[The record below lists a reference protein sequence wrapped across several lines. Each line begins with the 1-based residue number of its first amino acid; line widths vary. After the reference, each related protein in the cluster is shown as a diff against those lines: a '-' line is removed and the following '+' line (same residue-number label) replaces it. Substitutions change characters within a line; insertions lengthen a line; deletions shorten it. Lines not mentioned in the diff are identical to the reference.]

1 MSNEIVVV
9 DNSLVTS
16 AYHLTLNEQRLILC
30 ALKKIEPMVE
40 MGENQVFYIS
50 RDDFIELGVNP
61 DIVSQEIRQATRDLM
76 KKSVTVKTPLGT
88 LEMPW
93 LSEVLRFDKNAEQ
106 KLRELYPNPDDYDDY
121 IRALRLHNLI
131 DSFTHRANENIVARV
146 VFHQKILPLLS
157 NLKKNFTQFSIQDVA
172 EFKSTYAHR
181 IYQLM
186 MQYKS
191 TGYVK
196 ITIDDLKF
204 MLMLGLKYA
213 LFADFKKRVLDV
225 AIDEINGKSPYNVQ
239 YELIK
244 KGRKFVA
251 IELKFAPKVK
261 EKPLSE
267 PTRDQKTIDIFDNL
281 TDQEHDIIAQKN
293 AYADS
298 IGATAEHRQ
307 NLIKQALKQHQDA
320 IQAEQEAKQRKKAE
334 RQAQKEHEKQQLE
347 LARKQYEQILASDT
361 LINAYIANNINPQK
375 MRASLQKMRYEQGN
389 FREVFRMEK
398 YKFEQLHHLRYLNLK
413 FLQ

>member
-347 LARKQYEQILASDT
+347 LARQQYEQILASDT